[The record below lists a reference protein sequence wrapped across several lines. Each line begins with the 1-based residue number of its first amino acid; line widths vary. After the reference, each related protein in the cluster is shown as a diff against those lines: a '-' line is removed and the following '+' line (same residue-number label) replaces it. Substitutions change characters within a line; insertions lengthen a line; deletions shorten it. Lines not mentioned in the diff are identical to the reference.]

1 MKTLIKKVLPVSLA
15 CFFIPAAFANM
26 TVYPMAVSMGAN
38 GEGSV
43 RVISKSNDVQYVRTK
58 VFKITNPATP
68 EEKEVEVSGNDGTGL
83 VVMPPL
89 FALPGGASKLVRM
102 EAMDPDQKE
111 AIYRVMFQSVPSL
124 DDASTANTSA
134 ISSKLS
140 VNLVWGVLV
149 SVPPQQPVIK
159 LTLSGD
165 KHQLLNQGTQRVKIT
180 DIALCRAGQSGK
192 NCQHKTD
199 NRNIF
204 PDGQYQLPSLSG
216 IQHIEITYKDWIAKK
231 NGSQSFVVN

>member
-1 MKTLIKKVLPVSLA
+1 MNPLFKKILPCSLA
-15 CFFIPAAFANM
+15 CFFIPTAFANM

-43 RVISKSNDVQYVRTK
+43 RIISKSNSVQYVKTK
-58 VFKITNPATP
+58 VFKITDPATP
-68 EEKEVEVSGNDGTGL
+68 QEKEIEVTGNNGTGL
-83 VVMPPL
+83 VIMPPL

-102 EAMDPDQKE
+102 EAMDPAQKE
-111 AIYRVMFQSVPSL
+111 TIYRVMFQSVPSL
-124 DDASTANTSA
+124 DDAATANTGA

-149 SVPPQQPVIK
+149 SVPPQQPVIR
-159 LTLSGD
+159 LALSGD
-165 KHQLLNQGTQRVKIT
+165 KTRILNQGTQRVKII
-180 DIALCRAGQSGK
+180 DVALCRAGQTGK
-192 NCQHKTD
+192 TCQHKTD

-204 PDGQYQLPSLSG
+204 PEGNYPLPTLSG

-231 NGSQSFVVN
+231 SGSQSFAIN